1 MVISHTLLAAWD
13 AIISPTEIESI
24 RQILHA
30 LHKTIMRSIILMSKH
45 KLLPIA
51 LTFVLATALCST
63 IFAQSDI
70 TCLHSRRGCS
80 CSGHGQLLLN
90 L

>member
-30 LHKTIMRSIILMSKH
+30 LHKTIIFNLDIDCNLRFHITY
-45 KLLPIA
+45 KLVYFL
-51 LTFVLATALCST
+51 LY
-63 IFAQSDI
+63 
-70 TCLHSRRGCS
+70 SRT
-80 CSGHGQLLLN
+80 QQKN
-90 L
+90 F

>member
-30 LHKTIMRSIILMSKH
+30 LHKTIMRRIILMSKH
-45 KLLPIA
+45 KLLPIYNQFYCHVNMA
-51 LTFVLATALCST
+51 GLKPTWHLEPLRPDYGYGYTLSM
-63 IFAQSDI
+63 
-70 TCLHSRRGCS
+70 GC
-80 CSGHGQLLLN
+80 N
-90 L
+90 PE